1 MEMKTVKLQDVCV
14 SITDGTH
21 QAPPKSKD
29 GVPFITISN
38 ITTDNRLDY
47 SVNTFVPFDFYESIN
62 DKQRAKI
69 GDILY
74 SVVGSFGK
82 TVFINDN
89 KPFVFQR
96 HIAILR
102 PGDNVN
108 NKYLYYILS
117 SPDFY
122 RKADL
127 VALGAAQRTISL
139 KNLRDMEV
147 NLSPR
152 PIQDK
157 IASILSAYDDMID
170 NCKRQ
175 IALLEEAAQ
184 RLYREWFID
193 MRFFNHKKALFNS
206 TGIPS
211 NWSYQTLESIGVQI
225 ESGRRPKGGILNI
238 TDGYTDGIPSI
249 GAENVIGLGQYQF
262 EKEKFIDSDFFF
274 SMKRGHLKDGD
285 ILIYKDGAYIG
296 KTTFFQDGFPHK
308 QAAVNEHVFLLRATN
323 SDYQKYLFLTLHQ
336 PEYFDRMQR
345 LNANSAQPG
354 LNQKHILGLTILLP
368 DVETILE
375 FNRLVSPIFSLIF
388 AKANLRRQIM
398 IAKKSLLPR
407 LISGQ
412 IEINA

>member
-1 MEMKTVKLQDVCV
+1 
-14 SITDGTH
+14 
-21 QAPPKSKD
+21 
-29 GVPFITISN
+29 
-38 ITTDNRLDY
+38 
-47 SVNTFVPFDFYESIN
+47 
-62 DKQRAKI
+62 
-69 GDILY
+69 
-74 SVVGSFGK
+74 
-82 TVFINDN
+82 
-89 KPFVFQR
+89 
-96 HIAILR
+96 
-102 PGDNVN
+102 
-108 NKYLYYILS
+108 
-117 SPDFY
+117 
-122 RKADL
+122 
-127 VALGAAQRTISL
+127 
-139 KNLRDMEV
+139 MEV